1 MRSADLPGP
10 ARLAWLQTLAHGS
23 VFEAV
28 GQPSHPRAPKY
39 GKMRV
44 SCGEDSL
51 TTVYRFT
58 ALLLLIAGSL
68 MSQGPINT
76 IPSWDG
82 STFVAHF
89 GAPNTATYGQTIIIA
104 PGSAVVSSFGFE
116 MGVCDAT
123 VTFRGEIYAWDG
135 AKATG
140 PSLFESPVATLDSS
154 DSFQLVTFNTG
165 ALTLPPGAY
174 VIFATTS
181 RDQVTASQCEWGSLQ
196 SGTAAYP
203 AGRHVFMNNGAIP
216 SQWTTVAWGT
226 EPFDLAFEVNM
237 EPAPPPPTP
246 TGVSGVPAASPAT
259 LLLGFAGVIAL
270 GLLGLSRLRMAR

>member
-1 MRSADLPGP
+1 
-10 ARLAWLQTLAHGS
+10 
-23 VFEAV
+23 VF
-28 GQPSHPRAPKY
+28 
-39 GKMRV
+39 
-44 SCGEDSL
+44 L
-51 TTVYRFT
+51 TNVHRFM
-58 ALLLLIAGSL
+58 ALLLLTAGSL

-82 STFVAHF
+82 IRFVASF
-89 GAPNTATYGQTIIIA
+89 GAPNSATYGQTITVT

-116 MGVCDAT
+116 MGHCNAT

-140 PSLFESPVATLDSS
+140 PSLFESPITTQGSS
-154 DSFQLVTFNTG
+154 GTFQLVTFNTG

-181 RDQVTASQCEWGSLQ
+181 RDQVTASACEWGSLQ
-196 SGTAAYP
+196 GLTAYP
-203 AGRHVFMNNGAIP
+203 AGSHVFMNNGADP

-237 EPAPPPPTP
+237 TPAPPPTP
-246 TGVSGVPAASPAT
+246 NVVTSAPAASPVT

-270 GLLGLSRLRMAR
+270 GLLGLSRLRTAR

>member
-1 MRSADLPGP
+1 
-10 ARLAWLQTLAHGS
+10 
-23 VFEAV
+23 
-28 GQPSHPRAPKY
+28 
-39 GKMRV
+39 
-44 SCGEDSL
+44 L
-51 TTVYRFT
+51 TTVYRST

-82 STFVAHF
+82 IRFVASF
-89 GAPNTATYGQTIIIA
+89 GAPNTATYGQTITVT

-116 MGVCDAT
+116 MGHCNAT

-135 AKATG
+135 TKATG
-140 PSLFESPVATLDSS
+140 PSLFESPITTQGSS
-154 DSFQLVTFNTG
+154 DTFQLVTFNTG

-181 RDQVTASQCEWGSLQ
+181 RDQVTASACEWGSLP
-196 SGTAAYP
+196 GLAAYS
-203 AGRHVFMNNGAIP
+203 AGSHVFMNNGADP

-237 EPAPPPPTP
+237 TPAPPPPPNVVTN
-246 TGVSGVPAASPAT
+246 VPAASPAT

-270 GLLGLSRLRMAR
+270 GLLGLSRLRTAR

>member
-1 MRSADLPGP
+1 MRL
-10 ARLAWLQTLAHGS
+10 
-23 VFEAV
+23 
-28 GQPSHPRAPKY
+28 
-39 GKMRV
+39 
-44 SCGEDSL
+44 SCWEVSL
-51 TTVYRFT
+51 TIVYRST

-82 STFVAHF
+82 IRFVEPF
-89 GAPNTATYGQTIIIA
+89 GAPNAATYGQTITVT

-116 MGVCDAT
+116 MGHCNAT

-140 PSLFESPVATLDSS
+140 PSLYEGPATDLGSS
-154 DSFQLVTFNTG
+154 DTFQLVTFNTG

-181 RDQVTASQCEWGSLQ
+181 RDQVTASACEWGSLPDL
-196 SGTAAYP
+196 AAYP
-203 AGRHVFMNNGAIP
+203 AGSHVFMNNGADP

-226 EPFDLAFEVNM
+226 EPFDLAFRVDM
-237 EPAPPPPTP
+237 TPVPPPN
-246 TGVSGVPAASPAT
+246 VVKNVPAASPAT

-270 GLLGLSRLRMAR
+270 GLLGLSRLRTAR